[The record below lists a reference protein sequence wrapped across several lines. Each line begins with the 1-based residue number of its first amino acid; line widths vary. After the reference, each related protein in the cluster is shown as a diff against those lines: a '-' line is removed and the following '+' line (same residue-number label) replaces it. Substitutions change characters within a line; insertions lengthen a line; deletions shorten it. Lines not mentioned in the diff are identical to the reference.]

1 MADIAIASFHPVF
14 IYFNSLTYIKLMF
27 FELYRY
33 YSSNMATLYIIKAK
47 TY

>member
-14 IYFNSLTYIKLMF
+14 IYFNSLTYIKLF